1 MIISF
6 STRTFFA
13 DFYVFLH
20 LHESMAKYVVV
31 DWGKWGGEVKLS
43 TKVVMKDHFNV
54 KEGDTCSIQG
64 TDPETK
70 RPMMFEGEILGV
82 FGE

>member
-1 MIISF
+1 MGSR
-6 STRTFFA
+6 S
-13 DFYVFLH
+13 
-20 LHESMAKYVVV
+20 EVVY
-31 DWGKWGGEVKLS
+31 KGGDERS
-43 TKVVMKDHFNV
+43 FNV

>member
-1 MIISF
+1 M
-6 STRTFFA
+6 
-13 DFYVFLH
+13 
-20 LHESMAKYVVV
+20 
-31 DWGKWGGEVKLS
+31 KLS